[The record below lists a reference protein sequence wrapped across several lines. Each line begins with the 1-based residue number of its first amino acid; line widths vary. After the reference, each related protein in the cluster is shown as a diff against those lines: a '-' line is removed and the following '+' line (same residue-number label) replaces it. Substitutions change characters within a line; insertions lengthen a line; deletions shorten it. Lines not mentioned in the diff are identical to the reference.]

1 MGLNGAADLSPRD
14 KPEVKLALPPE
25 MFPGVWANHA
35 QIAQT
40 EHEVTLDFYRIG
52 PGGQQGIAVARVN
65 CSPILLE
72 QLVDDLARHR
82 EAYSRASSSSPAD

>member
-1 MGLNGAADLSPRD
+1 V
-14 KPEVKLALPPE
+14 ELAMTPAL
-25 MFPGVWANHA
+25 FPGVWANHA

-52 PGGQQGIAVARVN
+52 PGGQSGLAVARVS
-65 CSPILLE
+65 CSPLLLE

-82 EAYSRASSSSPAD
+82 EAYSRASSPSPAD